1 MVEEP
6 EPVAARILNR
16 VVEGFR
22 GQLSIQTV
30 YGEPVSRDG
39 VTVIPAAALRFGFG
53 GGGGGGGGVQRQ
65 TATQGEEPRE
75 GYGSGGGGGGGGR
88 LTPAGFIE
96 ISDRG
101 ARWVP
106 VEPPAQE
113 VVLRV
118 LLLVAALVLAR
129 GGMRRIPFAGLFLA
143 RRAASPV
150 LP

>member
-1 MVEEP
+1 MNDH
-6 EPVAARILNR
+6 EPVAARIINS

-22 GQLSIQTV
+22 GQFTAHTV

-39 VTVIPAAALRFGFG
+39 VTVIPAATVRLAFG
-53 GGGGGGGGVQRQ
+53 GGGGGGGGVQR
-65 TATQGEEPRE
+65 TAVEGQEPRE
-75 GYGSGGGGGGGGR
+75 GYGSGGGGGGTGR
-88 LTPAGFIE
+88 ISPAGFIE

-106 VEPPAQE
+106 VEPSPQE
-113 VVLRV
+113 VALR
-118 LLLVAALVLAR
+118 LALLVALLLLAR
-129 GGMRRIPFAGLFLA
+129 RGMRGVPFARLFLA

>member
-1 MVEEP
+1 MNDH
-6 EPVAARILNR
+6 EPVAAQILR
-16 VVEGFR
+16 SVIEGFR
-22 GQLSIQTV
+22 GQFTIQTV

-39 VTVIPAAALRFGFG
+39 VTVIPAATVRLAFG

-65 TATQGEEPRE
+65 QTAQGEEPRE

-88 LTPAGFIE
+88 MSPAGFIE

-106 VEPPAQE
+106 VEPSPQE
-113 VVLRV
+113 VALRVALLVAV
-118 LLLVAALVLAR
+118 LLLAR
-129 GGMRRIPFAGLFLA
+129 RGIRGLPFAGLFLA